1 MTSKERR
8 ERERERMREVILEAA
23 NQVAARDGIDN
34 LSIRKIAELIEYSP
48 ATIYRYFRDKEEIV
62 DLLLG
67 SGYQKIVAT
76 LSTQRQLH
84 PDPRERLKGFA
95 RGYIQMALANPDE
108 YRSFLLSDL
117 PGVLAQTS
125 VLFQG
130 ASSQRPTI
138 AMLVQT
144 LREIVG
150 SAAHLDDEWYE
161 LTAQVIWAAVYGLI
175 VRSMIES
182 TPPDQMERLIERYIG
197 FVADSL
203 QGARINVERHGG
215 VGREGS

>member
-23 NQVAARDGIDN
+23 NQVATRDGIDY

-76 LSTQRQLH
+76 LSAQRQLH
-84 PDPRERLKGFA
+84 PDPQERLKGFA

-144 LREIVG
+144 LREIVS
-150 SAAHLDDEWYE
+150 SAAHVDDEWYE
-161 LTAQVIWAAVYGLI
+161 LTAQVIWAAAYGLV
-175 VRSMIES
+175 VRSMIEGI
-182 TPPDQMERLIERYIG
+182 PPDQMERLVERHTG
-197 FVADSL
+197 FVASAL
-203 QGARINVERHGG
+203 QGSVAKLEQDG
-215 VGREGS
+215 VGREDT